1 MKIMRPSKLSFPTP
15 NCSLL
20 MGVSHRFRAHC
31 WWFTIETPDLRIG
44 LPKAQLEGLLIDS
57 KIIDWKVCQMVQP
70 LESLPCD
77 FRLKEPGSFQH
88 GRLII
93 AGDFWCQSSFLG
105 CYCSAKAAVRQAV
118 ATLKGVDETS
128 KHCVKKRGGIG
139 IWEHVDLVRDV
150 ACQIARIWWCCW
162 STKSWR
168 WISWWG

>member
-1 MKIMRPSKLSFPTP
+1 MP
-15 NCSLL
+15 
-20 MGVSHRFRAHC
+20 
-31 WWFTIETPDLRIG
+31 RIG

-118 ATLKGVDETS
+118 ATLKGVDKTS
-128 KHCVKKRGGIG
+128 KHCVKKEEELECESMLILS
-139 IWEHVDLVRDV
+139 EM
-150 ACQIARIWWCCW
+150 
-162 STKSWR
+162 
-168 WISWWG
+168 